1 MNKKTNQFL
10 KRSLIVLLSVCIVVF
25 VCLTLFMTRKTEDS
39 VRDITEIYMKEMN
52 IQIQQK
58 FSSIIEL
65 RLEQVDGIINR
76 TPPESASHDEDMV
89 KELES
94 SAEIRNFTYLAFIG
108 EDGSIE
114 KLYGEDVEIDTCES
128 ALKELEES
136 GNLVTRGKDSKGE
149 NMLIL
154 GKEAAYPMNDGDTST
169 ALIVG
174 ISMEYLNEALFLDR
188 DDTMV
193 YSHIIDKDG
202 TFVIRNF
209 DAYRNNYYDRIRGEY
224 GKLNG
229 KTPEDYVN
237 EMQAAIAE
245 GRDYTTLT
253 LVNGK
258 RQYIYCSS
266 ISEHSSWYLIT
277 VMSESAFSSSL
288 NKLDGIRLVTMI
300 ASLALIL
307 ITVIIIF
314 VKYYGLTRSQ
324 IAELNEARQEADRAN
339 KAKSDFLSS
348 MSHDIRTP
356 MNAIVGMTEIALKN
370 IGDSA
375 RLEDCLRKV
384 KLSSKQLLGLINDI
398 LDMSK
403 IESGKMHLN
412 MNQVSLR
419 ETMEDIVNIIQPQ
432 MKAKNLQFDIFI
444 QQIMVEEVRCDSV
457 RLNQVLLNILS
468 NAIKF
473 TPEGGV
479 IDIYLN
485 QESSPKGD
493 DYVRT
498 CFRVKDTGIGMSEE
512 FQKKIWSSFEREDR
526 EQVQHITGSGLGM
539 AIVKQIV
546 EIMGGTIELQSALGE
561 GSEFQVAL
569 DLERADVKEEEMILP
584 SWNML
589 VVDDNEQLCL
599 SAAMNLSELG
609 VNAEWALDGKRA
621 VKMVRER
628 HARDDDYEFVL
639 IDWRMP
645 EMSGIETVHAIQEA
659 VGEEIPIFL
668 ISAYDWEDIE
678 EEAKDA
684 KIKGFIPKPLFKSTL
699 YTCLREYIEGKAESP
714 KQEEKEDIDFT
725 GKRILLAEDIDM
737 NWEIAN
743 EILTSV
749 GFLVERAENGK
760 ICVEKFQASE
770 ENYYDLVLMDI
781 RMPVMTGY
789 DAAVAIR
796 ELARPDHDL
805 PIIAMTADAFT
816 DDIQRCLD
824 CGMNA
829 HIAKP
834 INIKELMG
842 LLQKYQ
848 AASQGK

>member
-498 CFRVKDTGIGMSEE
+498 CFRLKDTGIGMSEE

-645 EMSGIETVHAIQEA
+645 EMSGIDRTCNS
-659 VGEEIPIFL
+659 GGCRRRNT
-668 ISAYDWEDIE
+668 D
-678 EEAKDA
+678 
-684 KIKGFIPKPLFKSTL
+684 LFDF
-699 YTCLREYIEGKAESP
+699 CL
-714 KQEEKEDIDFT
+714 
-725 GKRILLAEDIDM
+725 
-737 NWEIAN
+737 
-743 EILTSV
+743 
-749 GFLVERAENGK
+749 
-760 ICVEKFQASE
+760 
-770 ENYYDLVLMDI
+770 
-781 RMPVMTGY
+781 
-789 DAAVAIR
+789 
-796 ELARPDHDL
+796 
-805 PIIAMTADAFT
+805 
-816 DDIQRCLD
+816 
-824 CGMNA
+824 
-829 HIAKP
+829 
-834 INIKELMG
+834 
-842 LLQKYQ
+842 
-848 AASQGK
+848 

>member
-1 MNKKTNQFL
+1 MNKKINQFL
-10 KRSLIVLLSVCIVVF
+10 KRSLIILLSVCIVVF
-25 VCLTLFMTRKTEDS
+25 VCLAIFMTRKTEES
-39 VRDITEIYMKEMN
+39 IRDITEIYMREMN
-52 IQIQQK
+52 TQIQQK
-58 FSSIIEL
+58 FSSIVSL
-65 RLEQVDGIINR
+65 QLEQVEGIVSRN
-76 TPPESASHDEDMV
+76 PPETVNYGENMLE
-89 KELES
+89 ELRN
-94 SAEIRNFTYLAFIG
+94 SAEIRNFTYLAIITK
-108 EDGSIE
+108 EGSVE
-114 KLYGEDVEIDTCES
+114 KIYGENI
-128 ALKELEES
+128 ELEVSDSDIKALQEKE
-136 GNLVTRGKDSKGE
+136 NLVMRGVSNTGK

-154 GKEAAYPMNDGDTST
+154 GISAEYPMSNGETSDV
-169 ALIVG
+169 LIAG
-174 ISMEYLNEALFLDR
+174 MSMDYLDEALFLER

-193 YSHIIDKDG
+193 YSHIIDKNGD
-202 TFVIRNF
+202 FVIRNF
-209 DAYRNNYYDRIRGEY
+209 GAYRNNYFDRIRAVY
-224 GKLNG
+224 GDLNG

-237 EMQAAIAE
+237 ELQAAIADN
-245 GRDYTTLT
+245 RDYTAQVLID
-253 LVNGK
+253 GE
-258 RQYIYCSS
+258 RRDIYCSS

-277 VMSESAFSSSL
+277 VMPESIMSDSL
-288 NKLDGIRLVTMI
+288 NGLDWIRFAAMLIALGLLLVTM
-300 ASLALIL
+300 
-307 ITVIIIF
+307 IIIF
-314 VKYYGLTRSQ
+314 VKYFRLTRQQVS
-324 IAELNEARQEADRAN
+324 ELNQARQEADRASQ
-339 KAKSDFLSS
+339 AKSEFLSS

-412 MNQVSLR
+412 MNQISLR

-432 MKAKNLQFDIFI
+432 MKAKELQFDIFVQRVI
-444 QQIMVEEVRCDSV
+444 AEEVHCDSV
-457 RLNQVLLNILS
+457 RLNQILLNILS
-468 NAIKF
+468 NAVKF

-485 QESSPKGD
+485 QEPSPKGE
-493 DYVRT
+493 DYVRI

-512 FQKKIWSSFEREDR
+512 FQKKIWNSFERENR

-546 EIMGGTIELQSALGE
+546 ELMGGTIELESALGK
-561 GSEFQVAL
+561 GSEFRVTL
-569 DLERADVKEEEMILP
+569 DLERADVKEEEMRLP
-584 SWNML
+584 PWNIL

-599 SAAMNLSELG
+599 SAVMNLSELG
-609 VNAEWALDGKRA
+609 VNAEWTLSGKQA
-621 VKMVRER
+621 VKMIQER
-628 HARDDDYEFVL
+628 YAQDEGYEFVL
-639 IDWRMP
+639 IDCRMP
-645 EMSGIETVHAIQEA
+645 EMSGIETAYAIQEI

-678 EEAKDA
+678 EEARKA
-684 KIKGFIPKPLFKSTL
+684 KIKGFIQKPLFKSTL
-699 YTCLREYIEGKAESP
+699 YTCLQEYIKGETESSRSD
-714 KQEEKEDIDFT
+714 EKEELDFT
-725 GKRILLAEDIDM
+725 GKRILLAEDIDI

-760 ICVEKFQASE
+760 ICVEKFKASE
-770 ENYYDLVLMDI
+770 TGYYDVVLMDI

-796 ELARPDHDL
+796 ELERSDSVL

-816 DDIQRCLD
+816 DDIQHCLE

-834 INIKELMG
+834 INIKELME
-842 LLQKYQ
+842 LLQKYL
-848 AASQGK
+848 A

>member
-1 MNKKTNQFL
+1 MNKKINQFL
-10 KRSLIVLLSVCIVVF
+10 KRSLIILLSVCIVVF
-25 VCLTLFMTRKTEDS
+25 VCLAIFMTRKTEES
-39 VRDITEIYMKEMN
+39 IRDITEIYMREMN
-52 IQIQQK
+52 TQIQQK
-58 FSSIIEL
+58 FSSIVSL
-65 RLEQVDGIINR
+65 QLEQVEGIVSRN
-76 TPPESASHDEDMV
+76 PPETVNYGENMLE
-89 KELES
+89 ELKS
-94 SAEIRNFTYLAFIG
+94 SAEIRNFTYLAFITKEGSVEKIYG
-108 EDGSIE
+108 ESIE
-114 KLYGEDVEIDTCES
+114 LEVSDSDIK
-128 ALKELEES
+128 ALQEKE
-136 GNLVTRGKDSKGE
+136 NLVMRGVSDTGE

-154 GKEAAYPMNDGDTST
+154 GIPAEYPMNNGETSDV
-169 ALIVG
+169 LIAG
-174 ISMEYLNEALFLDR
+174 MSMDYLDEALFLER

-193 YSHIIDKDG
+193 YSHIIDKNGD
-202 TFVIRNF
+202 FVIRNF
-209 DAYRNNYYDRIRGEY
+209 GAYRNNYFDRIRAVY
-224 GKLNG
+224 GDLNG

-237 EMQAAIAE
+237 ELQAAIADN
-245 GRDYTTLT
+245 RDYTAQVLID
-253 LVNGK
+253 GEC
-258 RQYIYCSS
+258 RDIYCSS

-277 VMSESAFSSSL
+277 VMPESIMSDSL
-288 NKLDGIRLVTMI
+288 NGLDWIRFAAMLIALGLLLVTM
-300 ASLALIL
+300 
-307 ITVIIIF
+307 IIIF
-314 VKYYGLTRSQ
+314 VKYFRLTRQQVS
-324 IAELNEARQEADRAN
+324 ELNQARQEADRASQ
-339 KAKSDFLSS
+339 AKSEFLSS

-412 MNQVSLR
+412 MNQISLR

-432 MKAKNLQFDIFI
+432 MKAKELQFDIFVQRVI
-444 QQIMVEEVRCDSV
+444 AEEVHCDSV
-457 RLNQVLLNILS
+457 RLNQILLNILS
-468 NAIKF
+468 NAVKF

-485 QESSPKGD
+485 QEPSPKGE
-493 DYVRT
+493 DYVRI

-512 FQKKIWSSFEREDR
+512 FQKKIWNSFERENR

-546 EIMGGTIELQSALGE
+546 ELMGGTIELESALGK
-561 GSEFQVAL
+561 GSEFRVTL
-569 DLERADVKEEEMILP
+569 DLERADVKEEEMRLP
-584 SWNML
+584 PWNIL

-599 SAAMNLSELG
+599 SAVMNLSELG
-609 VNAEWALDGKRA
+609 VNAEWTLSGKQA
-621 VKMVRER
+621 VKMIQER
-628 HARDDDYEFVL
+628 YAQDEGYEFVL
-639 IDWRMP
+639 IDCRMP
-645 EMSGIETVHAIQEA
+645 EMSGIETAYAIQEI

-678 EEAKDA
+678 EEARKA
-684 KIKGFIPKPLFKSTL
+684 KIKGFIQKPLFKSTL
-699 YTCLREYIEGKAESP
+699 YTCLQEYIKGETESSRSD
-714 KQEEKEDIDFT
+714 EKEELDFT
-725 GKRILLAEDIDM
+725 GKRILLAEDIDI

-760 ICVEKFQASE
+760 ICVEKFKASE
-770 ENYYDLVLMDI
+770 TGYYDVVLMDI

-796 ELARPDHDL
+796 ELERPDSGL

-816 DDIQRCLD
+816 DDIQHCLE

-834 INIKELMG
+834 INIKELME
-842 LLQKYQ
+842 LLQKYL
-848 AASQGK
+848 G

>member
-1 MNKKTNQFL
+1 MSKKTNQFL
-10 KRSLIVLLSVCIVVF
+10 RRSLIILLSICIVVF
-25 VCLTLFMTRKTEDS
+25 LCLTVFMTRKTEES
-39 VRDITEIYMKEMN
+39 IRDITEIYMLEIN
-52 IQIQQK
+52 TQIQQK
-58 FSSIIEL
+58 FSSIVEL
-65 RLEQVDGIINR
+65 RLEQVEGIINR
-76 TPPESASHDEDMV
+76 NPPETAENDENIL
-89 KELES
+89 KELED
-94 SAEIRNFTYLAFIG
+94 SAEIRNFTYLAFLA
-108 EDGSIE
+108 EDGSME
-114 KLYGEDVEIDTCES
+114 KLYGENIELDSCDS
-128 ALKELEES
+128 ALEMLEEKGS
-136 GNLVTRGKDSKGE
+136 LVTRGISDSGE

-154 GKEAAYPMNDGDTST
+154 GKVAAYPMSEGTSY

-174 ISMEYLNEALFLDR
+174 ISMDYLNDALFLER
-188 DDTMV
+188 YDTKV
-193 YSHIIDKDG
+193 YSHVIDRNG
-202 TFVIRNF
+202 AFVIRNF
-209 DAYRNNYYDRIRGEY
+209 GAYRNNYFDRIRGEY
-224 GKLNG
+224 SELNG
-229 KTPEDYVN
+229 KKPEDYVN
-237 EMQAAIAE
+237 ELQSAIAE
-245 GRDYTTLT
+245 GRDYSALI
-253 LVNGK
+253 LENGE
-258 RQYIYCSS
+258 RQYIYCSA

-277 VMSESAFSSSL
+277 IMPEGVISDSL
-288 NKLDGIRLVTMI
+288 STLDWIRMLTMLG
-300 ASLALIL
+300 SLTLIL

-314 VKYYGLTRSQ
+314 IKYYSLTRQ
-324 IAELNEARQEADRAN
+324 QVTELNAARQEADRAN
-339 KAKSDFLSS
+339 RAKSDFLSS

-370 IGDSA
+370 IGDSE

-485 QESSPKGD
+485 QSPSSKGE
-493 DYVRT
+493 DYVQT
-498 CFRVKDTGIGMSEE
+498 CFRIKDTGIGMSEE
-512 FQKKIWSSFEREDR
+512 FQQKIWGSFEREER
-526 EQVQHITGSGLGM
+526 EQVQNITGSGLGM

-546 EIMGGTIELQSALGE
+546 EIMGGTIELQSALGK
-561 GSEFQVAL
+561 GSEFRVTL
-569 DLERADVKEEEMILP
+569 DLERADVKQEEMILP

-609 VNAEWALDGKRA
+609 VNTEWALNGKQA

-639 IDWRMP
+639 IDWKMP
-645 EMSGIETVHAIQEA
+645 EMSGIDTVHAIQEA
-659 VGEEIPIFL
+659 VGDEIPIFL

-678 EEAKDA
+678 AEAQGT

-699 YTCLREYIEGKAESP
+699 YTCLRKYIEGESELP
-714 KQEEKEDIDFT
+714 EQDEKEEIDFT

-749 GFLVERAENGK
+749 GFMVERAENGK
-760 ICVEKFQASE
+760 ICVDKFQASE
-770 ENYYDLVLMDI
+770 LNYYDLVLMDI

-796 ELARPDHDL
+796 EMERPDHGL

-816 DDIQRCLD
+816 DDIQHCLE

-829 HIAKP
+829 HVAKP

-842 LLQKYQ
+842 LLQKYL
-848 AASQGK
+848 S

>member
-1 MNKKTNQFL
+1 MNKKINQFL
-10 KRSLIVLLSVCIVVF
+10 KRSLIILLSVCIVVF
-25 VCLTLFMTRKTEDS
+25 VCLAVFMTRKTEES
-39 VRDITEIYMKEMN
+39 IRDITEIYMREMN
-52 IQIQQK
+52 TQIQQK
-58 FSSIIEL
+58 FSSIVSL
-65 RLEQVDGIINR
+65 QLEQVEGIVSRN
-76 TPPESASHDEDMV
+76 PPETVNYGENMLE
-89 KELES
+89 ELRN
-94 SAEIRNFTYLAFIG
+94 SAEIRNFTYLAIITK
-108 EDGSIE
+108 EGSVE
-114 KLYGEDVEIDTCES
+114 KIYGENI
-128 ALKELEES
+128 ELEVSDSDIKALQEKE
-136 GNLVTRGKDSKGE
+136 NLVMRGVSDTGK

-154 GKEAAYPMNDGDTST
+154 GISAEYPMSNGETSDV
-169 ALIVG
+169 LIAG
-174 ISMEYLNEALFLDR
+174 MSMDYLDEALFLER

-193 YSHIIDKDG
+193 YSHIIDKNGD
-202 TFVIRNF
+202 FVIRNF
-209 DAYRNNYYDRIRGEY
+209 GAYRNNYFDRIRAVY
-224 GKLNG
+224 GDLNG

-237 EMQAAIAE
+237 ELQAAIADN
-245 GRDYTTLT
+245 RDYTDQVLID
-253 LVNGK
+253 GE
-258 RQYIYCSS
+258 RRDIYCSS

-277 VMSESAFSSSL
+277 VMPESIMSDSL
-288 NKLDGIRLVTMI
+288 NGLDWIRFAAMLIALGLLLVTM
-300 ASLALIL
+300 
-307 ITVIIIF
+307 IIIF
-314 VKYYGLTRSQ
+314 VKYFNLTRQQVS
-324 IAELNEARQEADRAN
+324 ELNQARQEADRAN
-339 KAKSDFLSS
+339 QAKSEFLSS

-370 IGDSA
+370 IDDSA

-412 MNQVSLR
+412 MNQISLR

-432 MKAKNLQFDIFI
+432 MKAKELQFDIFV
-444 QQIMVEEVRCDSV
+444 QQIIAEEVHCDSV
-457 RLNQVLLNILS
+457 RLNQILLNILS
-468 NAIKF
+468 NAVKF

-485 QESSPKGD
+485 QEPSPKGE
-493 DYVRT
+493 DYVRV

-512 FQKKIWSSFEREDR
+512 FQKKIWSSFERENR

-546 EIMGGTIELQSALGE
+546 ELMGGTIELESVLGK
-561 GSEFQVAL
+561 GSEFRVIL
-569 DLERADVKEEEMILP
+569 DLERADVKEEEMRLP

-609 VNAEWALDGKRA
+609 VNAEWALSGKQA

-628 HARDDDYEFVL
+628 YAKDEGYEFVL
-639 IDWRMP
+639 IDCRMP
-645 EMSGIETVHAIQEA
+645 EMSGIETAHAIQEI

-678 EEAKDA
+678 EEARNA
-684 KIKGFIPKPLFKSTL
+684 KIKGFIQKPLFKSTL
-699 YTCLREYIEGKAESP
+699 YTCLQEYIKGETESSRSD
-714 KQEEKEDIDFT
+714 EKEELDFT
-725 GKRILLAEDIDM
+725 GKRILLAEDIDI

-760 ICVEKFQASE
+760 ICVEKFKASE
-770 ENYYDLVLMDI
+770 TGYYDVVLMDI

-796 ELARPDHDL
+796 ELERSDSVL

-816 DDIQRCLD
+816 DDIQHCLE

-834 INIKELMG
+834 INIKELME
-842 LLQKYQ
+842 LLQKYL
-848 AASQGK
+848 A

>member
-1 MNKKTNQFL
+1 MSKKINQFL
-10 KRSLIVLLSVCIVVF
+10 RRSLIILLSICIVVF
-25 VCLTLFMTRKTEDS
+25 ICLTVFMTKETEDS
-39 VRDITEIYMKEMN
+39 IRDITETYMQEIN
-52 IQIQQK
+52 TQIQQK
-58 FSSIIEL
+58 FSSIVEL
-65 RLEQVDGIINR
+65 RLEQVEGIINR
-76 TPPESASHDEDMV
+76 NPPETAEDDEDIL
-89 KELES
+89 KELKN
-94 SAEIRNFTYLAFIG
+94 SAEIRNFTYLAFLAD
-108 EDGSIE
+108 DGSIE
-114 KLYGEDVEIDTCES
+114 KIYGESVELDACDF
-128 ALKELEES
+128 ALKMLEET
-136 GNLVTRGKDSKGE
+136 GGLVTRGVSETGE
-149 NMLIL
+149 NILIL
-154 GKEAAYPMNDGDTST
+154 GKAAAYPMSEGTSS

-174 ISMEYLNEALFLDR
+174 ISMDYLNDALFLER
-188 DDTMV
+188 YDTRV
-193 YSHIIDKDG
+193 YSHVINKDG
-202 TFVIRNF
+202 DFVIRNF
-209 DAYRNNYYDRIRGEY
+209 GAYRNNYFDRILGEY
-224 GKLNG
+224 SELNG
-229 KTPEDYVN
+229 KKPEDYVN
-237 EMQAAIAE
+237 ELQSAIAE
-245 GRDYTTLT
+245 DRDYSALI

-258 RQYIYCSS
+258 RQYIYCSE
-266 ISEHSSWYLIT
+266 ISERSSWYLIT
-277 VMSESAFSSSL
+277 VMPEEIMSNVLSRLE
-288 NKLDGIRLVTMI
+288 GIRLLMMFG
-300 ASLALIL
+300 SLSLIL

-314 VKYYGLTRSQ
+314 IKYYSLTRQ
-324 IAELNEARQEADRAN
+324 QVAELNVAKQEADRAN
-339 KAKSDFLSS
+339 RAKSDFLSS

-370 IGDSA
+370 IGDSE

-403 IESGKMHLN
+403 IESGKMHLT

-444 QQIMVEEVRCDSV
+444 QQIIVEEVRCDSV
-457 RLNQVLLNILS
+457 RLNQILLNILS

-473 TPEGGV
+473 TPEEGV
-479 IDIYLN
+479 IDIYLD
-485 QESSPKGD
+485 QSPSSKGE
-493 DYVRT
+493 DYVQT
-498 CFRVKDTGIGMSEE
+498 CFRIKDTGIGMSEE
-512 FQKKIWSSFEREDR
+512 FQRKIWSSFEREER
-526 EQVQHITGSGLGM
+526 EQVQNITGSGLGM

-561 GSEFQVAL
+561 GSEFRVTL
-569 DLERADVKEEEMILP
+569 DLERADVKQEEMILP

-609 VNAEWALDGKRA
+609 VNTEWALNGKQA

-639 IDWRMP
+639 IDWKMP
-645 EMSGIETVHAIQEA
+645 EMSGIDTVHAIQEA
-659 VGEEIPIFL
+659 VGEQIPIFL

-678 EEAKDA
+678 EETQGT

-699 YTCLREYIEGKAESP
+699 YTYLRKYIEGETELP
-714 KQEEKEDIDFT
+714 KQDEKEEIDFT

-749 GFLVERAENGK
+749 GFTVERAENGK
-760 ICVEKFQASE
+760 ICVDKFKASE
-770 ENYYDLVLMDI
+770 LNYYDLVLMDI

-796 ELARPDHDL
+796 EMERQDHDL

-816 DDIQRCLD
+816 DDIQHCLE

-829 HIAKP
+829 HVAKP

-842 LLQKYQ
+842 LLQKYL
-848 AASQGK
+848 S